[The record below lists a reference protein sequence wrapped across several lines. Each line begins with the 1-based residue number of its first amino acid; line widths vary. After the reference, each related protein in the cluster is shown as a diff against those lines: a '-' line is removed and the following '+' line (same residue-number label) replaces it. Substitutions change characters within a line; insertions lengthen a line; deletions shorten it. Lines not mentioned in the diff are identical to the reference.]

1 MFGVYIGKNG
11 ESIER
16 VKKNN
21 EELCLLAKG
30 EGIEIMLQTIDVDSV
45 FYIDPGEEPDTL
57 EFFYIIE
64 GEIAWE
70 SENGLIILK
79 PCDYFYLN
87 NIKETTFLKVN
98 RKATMLYVANQAVF
112 HLLSNEILKFE
123 EMRQKVETKDGY
135 THNHGFRVMDYSLK
149 IGNELNFTKNQ
160 LNILANAAVFHD
172 LGKINVPDDILKKP
186 SYLAEEE
193 FEYIKMHP
201 LDGSDFIKNTFLK
214 DSALAIL
221 QHHERDDGSGY
232 PNCLGSHEICMEAK
246 IIGVVDTFDA
256 MISERPYSE
265 AKNPHQAIN
274 EIKSLMGILYDEKVV
289 LAFEKILKEEGII

>member
-87 NIKETTFLKVN
+87 NIKETTFLKVK
-98 RKATMLYVANQAVF
+98 RKATMLYVANQPVF

-135 THNHGFRVMDYSLK
+135 THDHGFRVMDYSLK
-149 IGNELNFTKNQ
+149 IGKELNFTKNQ

-172 LGKINVPDDILKKP
+172 LGKINVPDEILKKP
-186 SYLAEEE
+186 TSLTIAE
-193 FEYIKMHP
+193 FDYIKMHP

-214 DSALAIL
+214 ESALAIL
-221 QHHERDDGSGY
+221 QHHERIDGSGY
-232 PNCLGSHEICMEAK
+232 PNCLRSHEICMDAK
-246 IIGVVDTFDA
+246 IIGVVDTLDA
-256 MISERPYSE
+256 MTSERSYS
-265 AKNPHQAIN
+265 KGKDIQFTIN
-274 EIKSLMGILYDEKVV
+274 KIKSLIGIQFEEKVV
-289 LAFEKILKEEGII
+289 LAFEKVLKEQGLI